1 MFVLLQI
8 RPPRKTLSGK
18 KLLTDAQAATVA
30 QPPAADAAA
39 PGPLNPLVA
48 QGANAANAAGI
59 AGGNPVAAIERTPD
73 GEALPRPATPPQLD
87 QVVALRGVRSAI
99 SVVAL
104 ETPSA
109 ARDADLPASPQLPG
123 GTADGALPPITVQA
137 PTTPANCSATPGVG
151 AATPGGVR
159 RVTLP
164 PEGEVQPGAANRND
178 AERGMNSAAPGEP
191 QHSILKPA
199 QQGAPAAVSL
209 TATAGTAP
217 PLSTKPLKRPYHV
230 QVRSLSA
237 SHGRA

>member
-1 MFVLLQI
+1 MLLQI

-30 QPPAADAAA
+30 RPPAADA
-39 PGPLNPLVA
+39 PTPEPHNP
-48 QGANAANAAGI
+48 NAANGVEAASAPGI
-59 AGGNPVAAIERTPD
+59 AGGAPGAAAG
-73 GEALPRPATPPQLD
+73 GEALPRPGTPPQLD

-123 GTADGALPPITVQA
+123 GTTDGALPPITAQT
-137 PTTPANCSATPGVG
+137 PITPANSSATPSVAAATPGV
-151 AATPGGVR
+151 AR

-164 PEGEVQPGAANRND
+164 PEGEVQPGAANQND
-178 AERGMNSAAPGEP
+178 AERGISTAAAPGEP

-199 QQGAPAAVSL
+199 QHGTPAAVSL
-209 TATAGTAP
+209 TAVAGTVPAP
-217 PLSTKPLKRPYHV
+217 IAKPLKRPYHV
-230 QVRSLSA
+230 QVCSLPVL
-237 SHGRA
+237 HGSM